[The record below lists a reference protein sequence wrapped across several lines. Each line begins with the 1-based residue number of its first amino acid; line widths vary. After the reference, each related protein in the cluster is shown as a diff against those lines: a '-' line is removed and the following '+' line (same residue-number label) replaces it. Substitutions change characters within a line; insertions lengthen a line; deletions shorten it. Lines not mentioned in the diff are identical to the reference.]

1 MTKKKYRQQSDSS
14 PLSESTSFV
23 PVSHSDDEGNV
34 VIDTTTD
41 APTYEPI
48 PEVVEL
54 ELELASPSSYTDP
67 VVSDTLS
74 TLIETVARIP
84 DPVPVP
90 DTVPVPD
97 PTVPVPDP
105 TVPVPDPT
113 VPVPDPTVPV
123 TALAEET
130 LTPVTVPV
138 PDTVPDP
145 VPDTVHPWSRF
156 KSWLSRCC
164 CCLCCCRHRRHRRPS
179 NDTI

>member
-14 PLSESTSFV
+14 PLTETASFV

-34 VIDTTTD
+34 VIDTATD

-84 DPVPVP
+84 DPVPVL
-90 DTVPVPD
+90 DTVPVPVPD
-97 PTVPVPDP
+97 PTVPV
-105 TVPVPDPT
+105 TVP
-113 VPVPDPTVPV
+113 VPV